1 MTEIACNGTIIQDK
15 DMGEVIQLQGDHR
28 TKVMDFLT
36 DKDKD
41 KMGKY
46 ALAKENIKVKYIT
59 KCPLVHQALTCMCVY
74 RSTDFNPRVS
84 GLFLSETYI
93 GLSGEGDC
101 PEKCVSIDGFCLK
114 GVSVFGIGKEQT

>member
-1 MTEIACNGTIIQDK
+1 MVNIGAPSFSTGPFGGYHGAFCMSHESYPLHPPLCQRQQVLTLVRPWFFAACNGTIIQDK

-46 ALAKENIKVKYIT
+46 ALDKANIKVS
-59 KCPLVHQALTCMCVY
+59 H
-74 RSTDFNPRVS
+74 RFFR
-84 GLFLSETYI
+84 
-93 GLSGEGDC
+93 
-101 PEKCVSIDGFCLK
+101 
-114 GVSVFGIGKEQT
+114 